1 MIRQL
6 RIALTL
12 LASLPLAA
20 CIGTQTQ
27 DPEATAARMAEIN
40 LQLGVAYM
48 QEGKYPFAVE
58 KLRKAVKTD
67 PNSVDAHLYL
77 AVSYDRLGENDAAEI
92 HFQEALR
99 VAPDHAPT
107 HTNYGSFLCRLD
119 RVPEAEQHFQQA
131 ASTRGYDTPEVAYT
145 NAGLCMNRH
154 GAPDKADQYLR
165 RAIEARP
172 EYPPA
177 LLTLAELS
185 YVQGRY
191 PEARTYLQR
200 FHDVAP
206 TSAQTLALAA
216 RIERQL
222 GDRTAAAK
230 YSQILKTRFPDAP
243 EARETQD
250 SPKR

>member
-131 ASTRGYDTPEVAYT
+131 ASTRGYDSPEVAYT
-145 NAGLCMNRH
+145 NAGLCMSRH
-154 GAPDKADQYLR
+154 AAPDKADEYLR
-165 RAIEARP
+165 QALEARP

-177 LLTLAELS
+177 LLALAELS
-185 YVQGRY
+185 YAQGRY
-191 PEARTYLQR
+191 PAARTYLQR
-200 FHDVAP
+200 YHDVAP
-206 TSAQTLALAA
+206 TNAQTLALAA

-222 GDRTAAAK
+222 GDRAAAAK
-230 YSQILKTRFPDAP
+230 YTQLLRTRYPDAP
-243 EARETQD
+243 EAMENKD
-250 SPKR
+250 SPAR